1 LHLISNLSIWTSLM
15 TLLLL
20 CNHCLCYYYY
30 HKFGYV
36 IIYIILVFFVI
47 FFSFG
52 SFLFLSFLELDFG
65 SWEIIRVVSVT
76 QKNKEG
82 FDLPCVWS
90 DKYKLCG
97 FLTFFFY
104 VFLVLCCWF
113 LYLLH
118 DLRRF
123 LNIVR
128 ISCFLNLLY
137 FVALYCFY
145 LFAYILCLSIAC
157 VVIYFWT
164 SHKHTKYK
172 KKIKKMK
179 KKYTS
184 VGRTWKISR
193 KLPQTSGGN
202 QNIQS

>member
-1 LHLISNLSIWTSLM
+1 
-15 TLLLL
+15 
-20 CNHCLCYYYY
+20 
-30 HKFGYV
+30 V

-104 VFLVLCCWF
+104 VFLVLYCWF

-137 FVALYCFY
+137 FVALYFFY
-145 LFAYILCLSIAC
+145 FFAYILCLSIAC

-172 KKIKKMK
+172 KKLKKWK
-179 KKYTS
+179 KNIHQWEEHEKYLENCHRL
-184 VGRTWKISR
+184 V
-193 KLPQTSGGN
+193 GGN